1 MSGGRVA
8 SEDLPLADELA
19 GVFARM
25 SGLLLSEETVETALA
40 VLSSLAEET
49 VPAASGAGV
58 TILDIRRRRSS
69 GSTSAR
75 VEAADGLQYE
85 FDEGPCL
92 TAATSHELVRID
104 DLASDRRWPRWAAA
118 AIGLGVRSVL
128 SAPMVAGDRS
138 LGAIK
143 VYADQPH
150 AFDRHSEQLLT
161 LFSAQAA
168 VLVAN
173 VQHQERAHR
182 LSGSMREAF
191 RGRDLVCT
199 AKGVLMGRHR
209 VDEATAFGMLL
220 SRGQEEGTTVAQV
233 ARAVVN
239 SAVRR
244 GR

>member
-1 MSGGRVA
+1 M
-8 SEDLPLADELA
+8 
-19 GVFARM
+19 
-25 SGLLLSEETVETALA
+25 T
-40 VLSSLAEET
+40 
-49 VPAASGAGV
+49 
-58 TILDIRRRRSS
+58 
-69 GSTSAR
+69 
-75 VEAADGLQYE
+75 
-85 FDEGPCL
+85 
-92 TAATSHELVRID
+92 
-104 DLASDRRWPRWAAA
+104 
-118 AIGLGVRSVL
+118 
-128 SAPMVAGDRS
+128 AGDRS

-143 VYADQPH
+143 VYAEVPH

-220 SRGQEEGTTVAQV
+220 SRGQEEGTTVAQI
-233 ARAVVN
+233 ARAVVD
-239 SAVRR
+239 SAVRHR
-244 GR
+244 R